1 MAADRRRMF
10 QGLITGTGEGC
21 MKEID
26 HIGVLVDNLEEA
38 EAFLADVLELDP
50 GKKLNTPEEGFR
62 VAFLAAAVMHYLAA
76 QG

>member
-1 MAADRRRMF
+1 
-10 QGLITGTGEGC
+10 

-38 EAFLADVLELDP
+38 EAFLADVLELDS

-62 VAFLAAAVMHYLAA
+62 AAFLAAAVMHYLAA

>member
-1 MAADRRRMF
+1 
-10 QGLITGTGEGC
+10 

-50 GKKLNTPEEGFR
+50 GKKLNTPEEASGRLFCCGCYALSGCSR
-62 VAFLAAAVMHYLAA
+62 VTAACEAFG
-76 QG
+76 QRG

>member
-1 MAADRRRMF
+1 
-10 QGLITGTGEGC
+10 

-26 HIGVLVDNLEEA
+26 HIDMLVDNLEEA
-38 EAFLADVLELDP
+38 EALLADVLELDP

-62 VAFLAAAVMHYLAA
+62 AAFLAAAVMHYLAA

>member
-1 MAADRRRMF
+1 
-10 QGLITGTGEGC
+10 
-21 MKEID
+21 MKVID

>member
-1 MAADRRRMF
+1 
-10 QGLITGTGEGC
+10 

-62 VAFLAAAVMHYLAA
+62 AFFWLRLSCIIWLLKGDCGM
-76 QG
+76 

>member
-1 MAADRRRMF
+1 
-10 QGLITGTGEGC
+10 
-21 MKEID
+21 MKDID

-62 VAFLAAAVMHYLAA
+62 VAFF
-76 QG
+76 

>member
-1 MAADRRRMF
+1 
-10 QGLITGTGEGC
+10 

-26 HIGVLVDNLEEA
+26 HIGLLVDNLEEA

-62 VAFLAAAVMHYLAA
+62 AAFLAAAVMHYLAA

>member
-1 MAADRRRMF
+1 
-10 QGLITGTGEGC
+10 
-21 MKEID
+21 MKVID

-62 VAFLAAAVMHYLAA
+62 ASFFLGRQSLLDS
-76 QG
+76 GWGLL

>member
-1 MAADRRRMF
+1 
-10 QGLITGTGEGC
+10 
-21 MKEID
+21 MKVID

-38 EAFLADVLELDP
+38 EALLADVLELDP

-62 VAFLAAAVMHYLAA
+62 AAFLAAAVMHYLAA